1 MKTEDNN
8 KELDI
13 NDISFTVKVD
23 SDVIKKV
30 RTGEITHIL
39 MDIDEDNQNLILEN
53 IDIIML
59 KLKDQ

>member
-23 SDVIKKV
+23 SDVIKK
-30 RTGEITHIL
+30 RPYR
-39 MDIDEDNQNLILEN
+39 
-53 IDIIML
+53 
-59 KLKDQ
+59 